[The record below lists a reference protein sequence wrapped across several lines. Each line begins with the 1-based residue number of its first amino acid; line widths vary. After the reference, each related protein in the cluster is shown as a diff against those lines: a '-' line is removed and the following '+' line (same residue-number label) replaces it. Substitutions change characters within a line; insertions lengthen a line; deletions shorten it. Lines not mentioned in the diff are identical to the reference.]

1 MSMKALLLLA
11 FGGPRSLDEVE
22 FLLTRLFGGR
32 KPAPGQLER
41 VKDRYRLIGGCS
53 PLPEITGKQAEALV
67 EKLKGRGHA
76 FKSYVGMR
84 YCHPLIEETLRQ
96 IIRDGFKE
104 AVAVPMAPFRSRA
117 STGAYVEELKRAREA
132 IGEEIHISFVEG
144 WHRHPLFLEAVRE
157 KIRGELSQFA
167 EKESESIW
175 LIFTAHSLPKALIE
189 KDPYV
194 REIEESVGEVLKGL
208 KSVPWR
214 IAYQSKGGGPG
225 EWIEPDVEAVLE
237 DLASQGVK
245 RVLIVPIG
253 FVSDHIE
260 ILYDIDIAHRKKAES
275 LGMVLR
281 RTRSLNTSDLFME
294 ALAEAV
300 EENLRKEGFK
310 GSRAP
315 GVQQNS

>member
-32 KPAPGQLER
+32 KPAPEQLER

-53 PLPEITGKQAEALV
+53 PLPEVTGEQAEALA
-67 EKLKGRGHA
+67 EKLRSRGHA

-96 IIRDGFKE
+96 ILRDGFKE
-104 AVAVPMAPFRSRA
+104 VVAVPMAPFRSRA
-117 STGAYVEELKRAREA
+117 STGAYVEELKRARET

-144 WHRHPLFLEAVRE
+144 WCRHPLFLEAVRE
-157 KIRGELSQFA
+157 KIRGELSQFD
-167 EKESESIW
+167 EKESEPVW

-194 REIEESVGEVLKGL
+194 REIEESVSEVLKGL
-208 KSVPWR
+208 NSVPWR

-225 EWIEPDVEAVLE
+225 EWIGPDVEAVLE

-260 ILYDIDIAHRKKAES
+260 ILYDVDIAHRNKAES

-300 EENLRKEGFK
+300 EEQIKK
-310 GSRAP
+310 
-315 GVQQNS
+315 